1 MENSQ
6 HPLALGDIRLDGD
19 DTGLVHKIGD
29 VDLIAINFGTWVE
42 AVFSEEKKGDISN
55 IKISKPFKY

>member
-19 DTGLVHKIGD
+19 DAGLVHKIGD
-29 VDLIAINFGTWVE
+29 VDLITINVGMLVE
-42 AVFSEEKKGDISN
+42 AVFSEERRGHIRN
-55 IKISKPFKY
+55 IKYF